1 MPSLA
6 QRFTQLPAAVHKP
19 SNFGT
24 MPSLALRLTQLP
36 TVNYR
41 TWAARYNTWLLIK
54 LTTRGVVFS
63 VSFSCLQ
70 ERELEV
76 VTLKAQLSEFRQ
88 PALALAGG
96 PTTWD
101 SDTAQAAEPLRGS
114 SSFSNASWANNW
126 NSGVIRSAD
135 GGTAVLEAQPQALSV
150 LQSQLSAA
158 TVRCEASAKCV

>member
-1 MPSLA
+1 MS
-6 QRFTQLPAAVHKP
+6 
-19 SNFGT
+19 
-24 MPSLALRLTQLP
+24 
-36 TVNYR
+36 
-41 TWAARYNTWLLIK
+41 K
-54 LTTRGVVFS
+54 LS
-63 VSFSCLQ
+63 AYCCPQ

-96 PTTWD
+96 TATWD

-135 GGTAVLEAQPQALSV
+135 GGTAVLEAQPQALTM